1 MMRIG
6 MSDSRGRTTGGSL
19 AAGASLAAATA
30 GGAGLLAS
38 GIVHES
44 SSPEDGVSGV
54 DPLCS
59 DGGALPGDAESPDN
73 SGDLPGGVERTSDG
87 GMIRRGDPF
96 GEDGG
101 AEGWDLGRISS
112 ATPASSDSHS
122 AKGSAAP

>member
-1 MMRIG
+1 
-6 MSDSRGRTTGGSL
+6 L
-19 AAGASLAAATA
+19 V
-30 GGAGLLAS
+30 S

-54 DPLCS
+54 DPLCP
-59 DGGALPGDAESPDN
+59 DGGALPGDAGSN

-101 AEGWDLGRISS
+101 AAGWDLGRISS

-122 AKGSAAP
+122 AKGSVAP